1 LTSPPGGAAAVAKV
15 KVAKVKAAAR
25 PWQSIFLLVLAV
37 MMATL
42 SRSARTAAASEYFS
56 YTAYRALGHTGTEAV
71 ADAAA
76 VAFCLLAYLGTAG
89 LAGRARQ
96 VLEPKIG
103 TSHAAVI
110 RYAIVLLGGLATILI
125 TLQLFGIAVTQLL
138 VGGAFATILVGIA
151 AQQSLSNVFA
161 GMVLLLAR
169 PVDVGD
175 PVLIRSGAMGGDL
188 RGNVTEIGITYVRL
202 DTPDGPIH
210 LPNSQVLAAAIAPVR
225 DSRPTRPNGPS

>member
-1 LTSPPGGAAAVAKV
+1 MTSPSGGAAAVAKV
-15 KVAKVKAAAR
+15 KVAKVKARFR
-25 PWQSIFLLVLAV
+25 PWKSIFLLVLAV
-37 MMATL
+37 AMATL

-56 YTAYRALGHTGTEAV
+56 DTAYRTLGHTGTEAL

-89 LAGRARQ
+89 LAGRARE

-110 RYAIVLLGGLATILI
+110 RYTIVLIGGLATILI

-138 VGGAFATILVGIA
+138 VGGALATILVGIA

-175 PVLIRSGAMGGDL
+175 PVLIKSGAMGGEL
-188 RGNVTEIGITYVRL
+188 RGKVVEIGITYVRL
-202 DTPDGPIH
+202 DTSDGPLH

-225 DSRPTRPNGPS
+225 DSPPAGPNGPS